1 MSENSV
7 RQARRVIT
15 GSQALRRQ
23 PASDAPLETQML
35 YGEIFEIESEQD
47 GWAKG
52 RTALDQYPG
61 FVQLDA
67 LSAIG
72 PLPTHL
78 ISVQRSFV
86 YKNADMKS
94 PVLFWLSMNA
104 KLALTAHLN
113 GFSRIEDLGWVYSKH
128 TQPVGAHAADFVSVA
143 ELFTGTPY
151 LWGGRDGL
159 GVDCSGLL
167 QIALQRAGITCPRDT
182 WQQVELGQPVAVDLR
197 ALQRGDLIF
206 WQGHVGM
213 MRSAGELLHANAYHM
228 QVVSEPLAD
237 AVARIAQTGSKILT
251 VRRLP
256 VSGG

>member
-1 MSENSV
+1 MNEISGRQV
-7 RQARRVIT
+7 RRIIT

-35 YGEIFEIESEQD
+35 FGEIFEVESEQD

-52 RTALDQYPG
+52 RAALDQYPG
-61 FVQLDA
+61 FVRLDA
-67 LSAIG
+67 LGAIG

-86 YKNADMKS
+86 YKNADLKS
-94 PVLFWLSMNA
+94 PLLFWLSMNA
-104 KLALTAHLN
+104 KLALTAHMN
-113 GFSRIEDLGWVYSKH
+113 GFSRIENLGWVYSKH

-143 ELFTGTPY
+143 EIFTGTPY

-159 GVDCSGLL
+159 GVDCSGLV
-167 QIALQRAGITCPRDT
+167 QIALQRAGISCPRDT
-182 WQQVELGQPVAVDLR
+182 GQQIELGQPVAVELR
-197 ALQRGDLIF
+197 SLKRGDLIF

-213 MRSAGELLHANAYHM
+213 MRSVSELLHANAYHM

-237 AVARIAQTGSKILT
+237 AVARSAQTGSQILT

-256 VSGG
+256 ELGG